1 MKSRIRGLLILS
13 GLLCLIGSATA
24 IAQQFSD
31 KVAFATTFPFSVGN
45 TTLPAGKY
53 VVRPLEDDKSVLEV
67 SGVNTTTTVM
77 FDVEPTSSEQPHNKG
92 EVVFKKYGDKYVLSE
107 VWQEGSTAGAL
118 AVKSRL
124 EQMHEK
130 KAGAAP
136 TKQSVATSKQ

>member
-13 GLLCLIGSATA
+13 GLICLLGSATV

-31 KVAFATTFPFSVGN
+31 SIAFTTTFPFSVGN
-45 TTLPAGKY
+45 ATLPPGKY
-53 VVRPLEDDKSVLEV
+53 TVRSIEDEKSVMEV
-67 SGVNTTTTVM
+67 SGVNTPTSVM
-77 FDVEPTSSEQPHNKG
+77 LEVEPASSEQPHKKG

-107 VWQEGSTAGAL
+107 VWPEGSNAGAL
-118 AVKSRL
+118 AVKSRV

-130 KAGAAP
+130 KNGAP